1 MDRIDIEILKML
13 TNDSRISYS
22 YIASALA
29 ISVNTV
35 KNRIKRILTNNVIA
49 SFVTHPNF
57 ALFGFDVSFN
67 LLIRC
72 RESPDSIANLMAG
85 LGYIY
90 MKVNF
95 FDNILFFKILFKK
108 GQQVASPKDIEE
120 SLKPN
125 EVIVTFQE
133 QLLCNFAPL
142 QTDWKMIYWL
152 ILEPRIGV
160 RDLAKRASVTERT
173 IIRRL
178 RVIRQKHILNFSI
191 QYNPAFM
198 NNYLYFR
205 MIVITDQSLADYV
218 IDELHKLYKDHF
230 ILITS
235 LISKSIILLL
245 LFSRNIPELESV
257 KKKIGSINGVI
268 NIIPAIPLTM
278 ELYQNY
284 FLERIREIIA

>member
-1 MDRIDIEILKML
+1 ML

-29 ISVNTV
+29 LSVNTV
-35 KNRIKRILTNNVIA
+35 KNRIKRILTNNVIE

-57 ALFGFDVSFN
+57 ALFGFDISFH
-67 LLIRC
+67 LLIRY
-72 RESPDSIANLMAG
+72 RENPDSITNLMAG

-95 FDNILFFKILFKK
+95 FDNILFFRILLKK
-108 GQQVASPKDIEE
+108 GQQVASAEDIEE

-133 QLLCNFAPL
+133 ELYCNFAPL

-152 ILEPRIGV
+152 ILKPRIGV
-160 RDLAKRASVTERT
+160 RDLARRASVTERT

-178 RVIRQKHILNFSI
+178 RIMRLKHALNFSI
-191 QYNPAFM
+191 RYNPAFM

-205 MIVITDQSLADYV
+205 MIVITDQLLAHNV
-218 IDELHKLYKDHF
+218 IDELHQLYKDHF

-235 LISKSIILLL
+235 LISKSIILLV

-257 KKKIGSINGVI
+257 KKEIGSIKGVL
-268 NIIPAIPLTM
+268 NIIPVIPLTL

-284 FLERIREIIA
+284 FLERIREILRRNI